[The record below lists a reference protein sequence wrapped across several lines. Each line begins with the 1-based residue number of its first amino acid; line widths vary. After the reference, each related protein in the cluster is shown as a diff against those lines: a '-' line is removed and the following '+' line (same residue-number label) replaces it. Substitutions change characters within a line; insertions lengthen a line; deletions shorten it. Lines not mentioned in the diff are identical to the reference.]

1 MMQITMDE
9 VKELSR
15 AELEERLSAL
25 LADDGFEDD
34 AVCTEYETLA
44 SINAVSTALTRKLP
58 QAVEMPENHWL

>member
-9 VKELSR
+9 AKELSR
-15 AELEERLSAL
+15 TELETRLAAL

-44 SINAVSTALTRKLP
+44 SIEAVSTALTRKLP
-58 QAVEMPENHWL
+58 PALERPENYWL

>member
-15 AELEERLSAL
+15 AELEARLSAL
-25 LADDGFEDD
+25 LSEDDFDDG

-44 SINAVSTALTRKLP
+44 SIEAVSKGIMQKLP
-58 QAVEMPENHWL
+58 AAVERPENYWL